1 MQPPVIGT
9 SWRWLLVALAFIEV
23 LTATGIMFGWSAIS
37 LALTRDGVYSE
48 LCNNSN
54 SMLVNSTALS
64 SGVCDAQAIRLNA
77 VYGVAATAFPLSMFC
92 WGPAMDRWGARGVR
106 LSSLTLFISGSL
118 LFALTHADG
127 EVAVDAFTVAG
138 GLVSAGGAGFLL
150 SHFVIAE
157 HFRGS
162 AFGVVHTLLNGAM
175 DSSTVTMVALEGA
188 YTAGLSLRNCF
199 LCLAGLGIFYLGL
212 STNRVW
218 RGMLEPPP
226 CDASAEEVEVVA
238 TIDLKAEQKPPA
250 PMSQFSGSMDLS
262 HLGVGKQLRSAH
274 FVTLALW
281 AVVAIFQTM
290 FVLGTIG
297 SQLQYNGGGRDAAR
311 VDELVRAFNWLILT
325 SAPVG
330 PIFGRV
336 LDRFGSAVG
345 FTIVV
350 VLGILAYLGLALCA
364 NTARAEVALRL
375 AFIGYGWFRAFNYA
389 AMTSYIQG
397 VFGNAS
403 FGTLY
408 GIGIGVVAVS
418 AAAAQSPVTAWVIG
432 CIDDGTWV
440 SFAPIDLTLV
450 FASVGLLSFP
460 VWILW
465 MRRKSSSRSNASA
478 ETALPRADQYAAA

>member
-1 MQPPVIGT
+1 MSQP
-9 SWRWLLVALAFIEV
+9 
-23 LTATGIMFGWSAIS
+23 
-37 LALTRDGVYSE
+37 
-48 LCNNSN
+48 
-54 SMLVNSTALS
+54 
-64 SGVCDAQAIRLNA
+64 
-77 VYGVAATAFPLSMFC
+77 
-92 WGPAMDRWGARGVR
+92 
-106 LSSLTLFISGSL
+106 
-118 LFALTHADG
+118 
-127 EVAVDAFTVAG
+127 
-138 GLVSAGGAGFLL
+138 
-150 SHFVIAE
+150 
-157 HFRGS
+157 GS
-162 AFGVVHTLLNGAM
+162 AA
-175 DSSTVTMVALEGA
+175 
-188 YTAGLSLRNCF
+188 
-199 LCLAGLGIFYLGL
+199 
-212 STNRVW
+212 
-218 RGMLEPPP
+218 
-226 CDASAEEVEVVA
+226 
-238 TIDLKAEQKPPA
+238 
-250 PMSQFSGSMDLS
+250 
-262 HLGVGKQLRSAH
+262 
-274 FVTLALW
+274 
-281 AVVAIFQTM
+281 
-290 FVLGTIG
+290 
-297 SQLQYNGGGRDAAR
+297 QLQYNGGGRDAAR